1 MKKIT
6 KGEFDKALEIIERYK
21 YQENPTIQVSVTYN
35 AKVYATVNVP
45 SDWSVEKI
53 REELEDGNYHG
64 LDRDEPASTRV
75 HNMSQLIIDGEVINL
90 NTSKNNEDIDVQEF
104 VCDENNKVILKIT
117 YNGSGD
123 VVRHLDDAVERYAAG
138 RDYSEFVDMDMDN
151 PWIRIITIN

>member
-6 KGEFDKALEIIERYK
+6 KEEIDAALELIERYK

-35 AKVYATVNVP
+35 AKVDVTVNVP

-53 REELEDGNYHG
+53 KEELEDGGYHG
-64 LDRDEPASTRV
+64 LDRDEPASTTV
-75 HNMSQLIIDGEVINL
+75 YNMSELIVNGEVINL
-90 NTSKNNEDIDVQEF
+90 NTSATNEDIDVQEF

-123 VVRHLDDAVERYAAG
+123 VVRNLDDAVERYAAG
-138 RDYSEFVDMDMDN
+138 RDYNEFVDVNMDN
-151 PWIRIITIN
+151 SWVRIIEIK